1 MSDNKPIHILAVA
14 EGVTASFVH
23 AGMELVNAE
32 DAFKITDESI
42 AKVCRM
48 AGRPLPKITA
58 SMFGM
63 GSEFTQLLRHLFDD
77 SFDISE
83 EFSKHSSC
91 RVELGAEVCEEV
103 AKDLIESFNLNI
115 DPVQLVGTWMCE
127 AERDYS
133 NGIQWYCVDEAIMVK
148 QVTETKT
155 VAVTSW
161 KPISYVTQETISPQ
175 KQ

>member
-1 MSDNKPIHILAVA
+1 MSEEKKYEFKDVQLIVCGQVV
-14 EGVTASFVH
+14 EGFAT
-23 AGMELVNAE
+23 
-32 DAFKITDESI
+32 DAPLKISGEGIKNICQRD
-42 AKVCRM
+42 
-48 AGRPLPKITA
+48 GRPLPKLTA
-58 SMFGM
+58 QMFSM

-103 AKDLIESFNLNI
+103 AKDLIESFNLDI
-115 DPVQLVGTWMCE
+115 DPVQLIGTWMCE

-148 QVTETKT
+148 QVTVTKT
-155 VAVTSW
+155 VTETSW
-161 KPISYVTQETISPQ
+161 KPISYVEQETTSPSQ
-175 KQ
+175 Q